1 MLMAV
6 CVGYLWF
13 GDLPDRFTWT
23 GIAIIAG
30 AGLYVGWRERRA
42 G

>member
-1 MLMAV
+1 MAV
-6 CVGYLWF
+6 LIGYLWF
-13 GDLPDRFTWT
+13 GDFPDGFTWA

-30 AGLYVGWRERRA
+30 AGLYVGWCQERA